1 MTIIMPSFNILLII
15 IIVNGMI
22 SSSAWVIEEKD
33 EGKTLKINENSQK
46 IHSIPIFTPEKC
58 SKKVKVGNEVTIH
71 FTLRLENENGKII
84 ASSHSTKE
92 LFTFQVGG
100 KQVIIGKEK
109 IRLKKG
115 SDKLIHSG
123 FYNIK
128 KTRENHLIRP
138 CL

>member
-22 SSSAWVIEEKD
+22 FFAFLAIEEKD

-84 ASSHSTKE
+84 ASSHSKKE

-100 KQVIIGKEK
+100 KQVIIGK
-109 IRLKKG
+109 KK
-115 SDKLIHSG
+115 
-123 FYNIK
+123 
-128 KTRENHLIRP
+128 
-138 CL
+138 